1 MKYTDCPNE
10 FQQKDLI
17 EIETKRLSEKY
28 DKDFLNCDD
37 LIKITNL
44 GRDNVR
50 NLMRSKNFPLIKI
63 GKRNVVSIVSFVEWT
78 TRTNKGGTR

>member
-1 MKYTDCPNE
+1 MKSYLCENE
-10 FQQKDLI
+10 IQAKDII

-28 DKDFLNCDD
+28 NKDFFDCED

-50 NLMRSKNFPLIKI
+50 CLMRSKNFPLVRI
-63 GKRNVVSIVSFVEWT
+63 GRRNVVSVIGFVEWM
-78 TRTNKGGTR
+78 TRTKGGI